1 MKNFLACLLGATMA
15 SAFAIFAYTFIALIF
30 ASLVLGVELSIKLWM
45 IYAAGWLSLAIG
57 LCYTLFEKEMLN
69 LLEEDDNHD

>member
-45 IYAAGWLSLAIG
+45 IYAAGVLSLAIG
-57 LCYTLFEKEMLN
+57 LCYTLFEKKMLN
-69 LLEEDDNHD
+69 LLGEDDHHD

>member
-1 MKNFLACLLGATMA
+1 MKHFLACLLGATMA
-15 SAFAIFAYTFIALIF
+15 AAFAIFAYAFIALIF

-45 IYAAGWLSLAIG
+45 IYAAGVLSLAVG

-69 LLEEDDNHD
+69 LLEEDDHHD

>member
-45 IYAAGWLSLAIG
+45 IYAAGGLSLATG

-69 LLEEDDNHD
+69 LLGEDDHHD

>member
-30 ASLVLGVELSIKLWM
+30 ASLILGVELSIKLWM
-45 IYAAGWLSLAIG
+45 IYAAGVLSLAVG

-69 LLEEDDNHD
+69 LLEEDDHHD

>member
-30 ASLVLGVELSIKLWM
+30 ASLILGVELSIKLWM
-45 IYAAGWLSLAIG
+45 IYAAGVLSLAIG

-69 LLEEDDNHD
+69 LLEEDDHHD

>member
-30 ASLVLGVELSIKLWM
+30 ASLVLGIELSIKLWM
-45 IYAAGWLSLAIG
+45 IYAAGVLSLAIG

-69 LLEEDDNHD
+69 LLGEDDHHD

>member
-15 SAFAIFAYTFIALIF
+15 AAFAIFAYAFIIFIF
-30 ASLVLGVELSIKLWM
+30 ANLILSIGISFKLWM
-45 IYAAGWLSLAIG
+45 FYLAGGLSLATG

-69 LLEEDDNHD
+69 LLGEDDHHD

>member
-30 ASLVLGVELSIKLWM
+30 ANLVLGVELSIKLWM
-45 IYAAGWLSLAIG
+45 IYAAGVLSLAVG

-69 LLEEDDNHD
+69 LLGEDDHHD

>member
-30 ASLVLGVELSIKLWM
+30 TSLVLGVELSIKLWM
-45 IYAAGWLSLAIG
+45 IYVAGVLSLASG

-69 LLEEDDNHD
+69 LLEEDDHHD

>member
-45 IYAAGWLSLAIG
+45 IYAAGGLSLAIG
-57 LCYTLFEKEMLN
+57 LCYTLFEKRMLN
-69 LLEEDDNHD
+69 LLGEDDNHD

>member
-30 ASLVLGVELSIKLWM
+30 TSLVLGVELSIKLWM
-45 IYAAGWLSLAIG
+45 IYAAGVLSLAIG
-57 LCYTLFEKEMLN
+57 LCYTLFEKKMLN
-69 LLEEDDNHD
+69 LLGEDDYHD

>member
-1 MKNFLACLLGATMA
+1 MRNFLACLIGSTLA

-30 ASLVLGVELSIKLWM
+30 ANLVLGIELSIKLWM
-45 IYAAGWLSLAIG
+45 IYAAGGLSLAIG

>member
-15 SAFAIFAYTFIALIF
+15 SAFAIFAYTFVALIF

-45 IYAAGWLSLAIG
+45 IYAAGILSLAVG

-69 LLEEDDNHD
+69 LLGEDDYHD

>member
-45 IYAAGWLSLAIG
+45 IYAAGVLSLAIG

-69 LLEEDDNHD
+69 LLEEDDYHD

>member
-1 MKNFLACLLGATMA
+1 MKNFLACLLGAIMA

-45 IYAAGWLSLAIG
+45 IYAAGVLSLAVG
-57 LCYTLFEKEMLN
+57 LCYTLFEEAMLN
-69 LLEEDDNHD
+69 LLGEDDNHD

>member
-15 SAFAIFAYTFIALIF
+15 SAFAIFAYAFIALIF

-45 IYAAGWLSLAIG
+45 IYAAGVLSLAVG
-57 LCYTLFEKEMLN
+57 LCYTFFEKRMLN
-69 LLEEDDNHD
+69 FLEEDDHHD

>member
-45 IYAAGWLSLAIG
+45 FYLAGGLSLATG

-69 LLEEDDNHD
+69 LLGEDDHHD

>member
-15 SAFAIFAYTFIALIF
+15 ASFAIFAYAFIALIF

-45 IYAAGWLSLAIG
+45 IYAAGVLSLAVG
-57 LCYTLFEKEMLN
+57 LCYTLFEEAMLN
-69 LLEEDDNHD
+69 LLGEDDNHD

>member
-45 IYAAGWLSLAIG
+45 IYAAGVLSLAVG

-69 LLEEDDNHD
+69 LLEEDDHYD

>member
-45 IYAAGWLSLAIG
+45 IYAAGVLSLAIG

-69 LLEEDDNHD
+69 LLEEDDHHD

>member
-30 ASLVLGVELSIKLWM
+30 ASLILGVELSIKLWM
-45 IYAAGWLSLAIG
+45 IYAAGVLSLAIG

-69 LLEEDDNHD
+69 LLGEDDHHD

>member
-45 IYAAGWLSLAIG
+45 IYAAGGLSLAVG
-57 LCYTLFEKEMLN
+57 LCYALFEKRMLN
-69 LLEEDDNHD
+69 LLGEDDNHD

>member
-1 MKNFLACLLGATMA
+1 MKHFLACLLGSATA
-15 SAFAIFAYTFIALIF
+15 AAFAIFAYTFIALIF

-45 IYAAGWLSLAIG
+45 IYAAGGLSLAIG

-69 LLEEDDNHD
+69 LLEEDDHHD